1 MSIGEVMKR
10 LVNSAIIIAVTIMS
24 LTLAAFAN
32 ELPQGKW
39 QLDGYNFKL
48 KIAYPIDK
56 STITLNINEDGKLG
70 GHSGCNIYGGTYGF
84 ENDLLKI
91 SDVFSTMMACDEM
104 TMKFEQT
111 FYQTLSAATE
121 FSEVDGMLTLTD
133 PKTLSFLRFKK
144 AAVEKPKPKCE

>member
-1 MSIGEVMKR
+1 MKR
-10 LVNSAIIIAVTIMS
+10 ILNSAIITTLTIIS
-24 LTLAAFAN
+24 LTFATFAN

-70 GHSGCNIYGGTYGF
+70 GKSGCNVYGGSYGF
-84 ENDLLKI
+84 ENDVLKI

-104 TMKFEQT
+104 TMQFEQT
-111 FYQTLSAATE
+111 FHKVLSDTTE
-121 FSEVDGMLTLTD
+121 FTEENGKLTLID
-133 PKTLSFLRFKK
+133 PKTNSFLRFIRTSE
-144 AAVEKPKPKCE
+144 VPK

>member
-1 MSIGEVMKR
+1 MKR
-10 LVNSAIIIAVTIMS
+10 ILNSAIISTLTIIS
-24 LTLAAFAN
+24 LAFATFAN

-70 GHSGCNIYGGTYGF
+70 GRSGCNIYGGSYGF
-84 ENDLLKI
+84 ENDVLKI

-104 TMKFEQT
+104 TMQFEQT
-111 FYQTLSAATE
+111 FHQTLSAATE
-121 FSEVDGMLTLTD
+121 FSEVDGKLTLTD

-144 AAVEKPKPKCE
+144 LEEPQHKCE

>member
-1 MSIGEVMKR
+1 MKR
-10 LVNSAIIIAVTIMS
+10 ILNSAIITILTVIS
-24 LTLAAFAN
+24 LTFATFAN

-56 STITLNINEDGKLG
+56 SMITLNINEGGKLG
-70 GHSGCNIYGGTYGF
+70 GKSGCNVYGGSYGF
-84 ENDLLKI
+84 ENDTLKI

-111 FYQTLSAATE
+111 FYQTLSAATK
-121 FSEVDGMLTLTD
+121 FSEADGMLTLTD
-133 PKTLSFLRFKK
+133 PRSNSFLRFKK
-144 AAVEKPKPKCE
+144 AAEDKPQHKCE

>member
-1 MSIGEVMKR
+1 MKR
-10 LVNSAIIIAVTIMS
+10 ILNSAIITTLTIIS
-24 LTLAAFAN
+24 LAFATFAN

-70 GHSGCNIYGGTYGF
+70 GRSGCNIYGGSYGF
-84 ENDLLKI
+84 ENDVLKI

-104 TMKFEQT
+104 TMQFEQT
-111 FYQTLSAATE
+111 FHQTLSAATE
-121 FSEVDGMLTLTD
+121 FSEVDGKLTLTD
-133 PKTLSFLRFKK
+133 PKTLNFLRFKK
-144 AAVEKPKPKCE
+144 AEEPRHKCKQN

>member
-1 MSIGEVMKR
+1 MKR
-10 LVNSAIIIAVTIMS
+10 ILNSAIITTLTIIS
-24 LTLAAFAN
+24 LTFATFAN

-70 GHSGCNIYGGTYGF
+70 GRSGCNVYGGSYGF
-84 ENDLLKI
+84 ENDVLKI

-121 FSEVDGMLTLTD
+121 YSEANGILTLTD

-144 AAVEKPKPKCE
+144 AADEKPMPKCD

>member
-1 MSIGEVMKR
+1 MKR
-10 LVNSAIIIAVTIMS
+10 ILNSAIISTLTIIS
-24 LTLAAFAN
+24 LAFATFAN

-70 GHSGCNIYGGTYGF
+70 GRSGCNIYGGSYGF
-84 ENDLLKI
+84 ENDVLKI

-104 TMKFEQT
+104 TMQFEQT
-111 FYQTLSAATE
+111 FHQTLSAATE
-121 FSEVDGMLTLTD
+121 FSEVDGKLTLTD

-144 AAVEKPKPKCE
+144 AEEPRHKCKQN